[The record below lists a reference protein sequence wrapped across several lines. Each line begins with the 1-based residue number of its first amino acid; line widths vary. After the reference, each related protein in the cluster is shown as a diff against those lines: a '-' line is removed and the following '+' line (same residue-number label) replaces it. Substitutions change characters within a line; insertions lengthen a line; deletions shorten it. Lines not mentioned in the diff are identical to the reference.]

1 MASLKMFIG
10 ALFVGIF
17 IAGGSNVLELGSNEL
32 IDHAIDY
39 DKKEIVYSGEVIG
52 DIMNRGQN
60 CWINVSDGDNA
71 IGVWA
76 DRSSTENIEYKGNYR
91 YTGDEVK
98 VTGVFNKACP
108 EHGGDLDIHAQKIE
122 ITGKGY
128 VNKRPVNVY
137 FILIAGIL
145 FVIAIAM
152 NFIIFR
158 KRL

>member
-10 ALFVGIF
+10 TLFVGIF
-17 IAGGSNVLELGSNEL
+17 IAGGSNALEVGSNEL
-32 IDHAIDY
+32 IDHVADY

-60 CWINVSDGDNA
+60 CWINVSDRDNA

-76 DRSSTENIEYKGNYR
+76 EISSAEDIEYKGSYR
-91 YTGDEVK
+91 YKGDEVK

-122 ITGKGY
+122 VIRKGY
-128 VNKRPVNVY
+128 TSNRPVNFY
-137 FILIAGIL
+137 FILTAGIL

>member
-17 IAGGSNVLELGSNEL
+17 IAGGSNVLDVGSNEL
-32 IDHAIDY
+32 IDNAIDY

-52 DIMNRGQN
+52 DVMKRGKN
-60 CWINVSDGDNA
+60 CWINISDGDNA
-71 IGVWA
+71 IGIWA
-76 DRSSTENIEYKGNYR
+76 DGSLAKNIEYVGSYK

-98 VTGVFNKACP
+98 VTGIFNKACP

-122 ITGKGY
+122 ITNKGY

-145 FVIAIAM
+145 FVIAVVM
-152 NFIIFR
+152 NLIIFK

>member
-17 IAGGSNVLELGSNEL
+17 IAGGSNVLEVGSNEL

-76 DRSSTENIEYKGNYR
+76 DISSAENIEYKGSYR
-91 YTGDEVK
+91 YKGDEVK

-122 ITGKGY
+122 ITEKGY

-145 FVIAIAM
+145 LVIAVAM
-152 NFIIFR
+152 NFIIFK

>member
-17 IAGGSNVLELGSNEL
+17 IAGGSNILEVGSNEL
-32 IDHAIDY
+32 IENAVDY

-52 DIMNRGQN
+52 DVMNRGQN
-60 CWINVSDGDNA
+60 CWINISDGDNA
-71 IGVWA
+71 IGIWA
-76 DRSSTENIEYKGNYR
+76 DVSLAENIEYIGSYK

-98 VTGVFNKACP
+98 ITGVFNKACP
-108 EHGGDLDIHAQKIE
+108 EHGGDLDVHAKNIE
-122 ITGKGY
+122 ITRKGY
-128 VNKRPVNVY
+128 ANKRPVNIY

-145 FVIAIAM
+145 FVIAIVM
-152 NFIIFR
+152 NLIIFK